1 VHGACSNLHAVNK
14 LKKAREDAGLSQSEL
29 ARLIDSPQ
37 ATISALEN
45 DRIKRPSHD
54 LVVRLCRALRR
65 KPEEIFPVAVAS

>member
-1 VHGACSNLHAVNK
+1 MCSILHVVNR

-29 ARLIDSPQ
+29 ARLVGVPQ

-45 DRIKRPSHD
+45 GRIKNPSHQ

-65 KPEEIFPVAVAS
+65 KPEEIFPVALAS